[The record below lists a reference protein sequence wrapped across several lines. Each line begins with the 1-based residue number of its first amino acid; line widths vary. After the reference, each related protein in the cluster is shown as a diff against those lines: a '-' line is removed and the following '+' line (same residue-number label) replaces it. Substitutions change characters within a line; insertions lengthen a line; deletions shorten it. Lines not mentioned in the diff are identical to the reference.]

1 MIIMRT
7 SIAWLLSLP
16 VFLVLAMEPVSAQDL
31 EQRRREAGHPSTD
44 VARLQELATDP
55 SWEVRQ
61 IVGRN
66 RKSTPELLHQLAA
79 DPHPQVRIAV
89 ATNLSTREATFLLL
103 ARDQDASV
111 RSVVSRF
118 EYVPASA
125 LAVLA
130 RDRNGE
136 IRLEVARNWNTSEDT
151 LRQLSRDQL
160 PGVSQMAELSL
171 AKRKEESSD
180 F

>member
-1 MIIMRT
+1 MTIMRT
-7 SIAWLLSLP
+7 SVAWLLSLL
-16 VFLVLAMEPVSAQDL
+16 VFLPMEPVSAQDL
-31 EQRRREAGHPSTD
+31 EQRRREAGHPATE

-66 RKSTPELLHQLAA
+66 RKSSPGLLHQLAA
-79 DPHPQVRIAV
+79 DPHSQVRIAV
-89 ATNLSTREATFLLL
+89 ATNLSTREATFILL
-103 ARDQDASV
+103 AGDPDVSV

-118 EYVPASA
+118 EYVPASV

-130 RDRNGE
+130 KDRNGE
-136 IRLEVARNWNTSEDT
+136 IRLEVARNWNTSKET
-151 LRQLSRDQL
+151 LQQLSRDPL
-160 PGVSQMAELSL
+160 PQVSQMAELNL
-171 AKRKEESSD
+171 VKRREESSG